1 MLNLLELE
9 GVKPEPKTRPFVK
22 ESKPPDSTIIT
33 QLSQLQEVLVEASID
48 AKETKSGGKLHTSE
62 FWPQWTKPPIF
73 TLFNLR
79 TSSDESNG
87 LSKDRTRLYSVL
99 KESLTSAQAR
109 SNFYTDKRRSERWLT
124 TVDWVYLGLQTHIQ
138 TSVALERIFY
148 LDLRGVAC
156 QFQLIHW
163 SNTSSFKL
171 DFAEASEFATSS
183 HPDRPK
189 SSVADVHS
197 DPIVTSSSRHRCRSR
212 YPATIESSNVLGSN
226 KTPTPSTLE
235 HTGHREK
242 STLSRL
248 TFKLN
253 FAFGFMDN
261 QSICHLNGVI
271 CPLASELQMIWGKFV
286 SLVAMYEKFEV
297 LNFDCEIDLAIE
309 LNRISSSGF
318 GVMGPSGTPIGNA
331 QSVSPTLLR

>member
-33 QLSQLQEVLVEASID
+33 QLSQLQE
-48 AKETKSGGKLHTSE
+48 
-62 FWPQWTKPPIF
+62 WTKPPIF

-171 DFAEASEFATSS
+171 DFAEASEFATCENDLKLVVLPARVSTKPVMSS
-183 HPDRPK
+183 D
-189 SSVADVHS
+189 
-197 DPIVTSSSRHRCRSR
+197 
-212 YPATIESSNVLGSN
+212 G
-226 KTPTPSTLE
+226 
-235 HTGHREK
+235 
-242 STLSRL
+242 
-248 TFKLN
+248 
-253 FAFGFMDN
+253 
-261 QSICHLNGVI
+261 
-271 CPLASELQMIWGKFV
+271 LA
-286 SLVAMYEKFEV
+286 
-297 LNFDCEIDLAIE
+297 AIE
-309 LNRISSSGF
+309 LLFLIHHNSWTAATTPTSFSDENRFRSRPEKQIK
-318 GVMGPSGTPIGNA
+318 
-331 QSVSPTLLR
+331 VSPVENRTLKRARIRRCTMVQLLVFDPGGNGSFEDEGLSRS